1 MRPGA
6 EHRFVG
12 AAVIDRD
19 QLKERFRR
27 VIIGAGYSD
36 AYAQQYLGSYF
47 EDALNDLPNFLRML
61 KSYESGRGDD

>member
-12 AAVIDRD
+12 AAVTPAVDRE
-19 QLKERFRR
+19 QLRERFRR

-61 KSYESGRGDD
+61 HSYESDD